1 MSAASLNTQA
11 SAASGT
17 SRAGPSR
24 RAHLIRHA
32 QASWG
37 SADYDRLSSLG
48 ETQARH
54 LGEWLAADAVT
65 VYKHVVRGD
74 MRRHAQTLDAIA
86 AAFAAAGRELPA
98 ARIDAGWNEFDHVPI
113 LAAYAAAHGGD
124 ENLRAAQTGDER
136 AQRAVLAA
144 AVRAWHEGQLDGA
157 VAETWADFG
166 RRIASARE
174 RVGCALGSVLIVTS
188 GGAMWRCAQAALDL
202 DDAGLVKLGMT
213 LRNTGISEFVYGSDR
228 WQMLSWNELPHLAEP
243 ALQTLH
249 THY

>member
-1 MSAASLNTQA
+1 VSVAPLNTQEN
-11 SAASGT
+11 AAPGLRVES
-17 SRAGPSR
+17 SR

-37 SADYDRLSSLG
+37 SADYDRLSPLG

-54 LGEWLAADAVT
+54 LGEWLAADTAT
-65 VYKHVVRGD
+65 VYNRVVRGD
-74 MRRHAQTLDAIA
+74 MRRHAQTLMAIE
-86 AAFAAAGRELPA
+86 AAFVAAGRELPTV
-98 ARIDAGWNEFDHVPI
+98 RIDAGWNEFDHVPI
-113 LAAYAAAHGGD
+113 LAAYAAAHGED
-124 ENLRAAQTGDER
+124 ENLRAAQAGVER

-144 AVRAWHEGQLDGA
+144 AVRAWHEGEFDGA

-166 RRIASARE
+166 RRIAAARE
-174 RVGCALGSVLIVTS
+174 RVGDAIGNVLVVTS

-202 DDAGLVKLGMT
+202 DDAGLAKLGLT
-213 LRNTGISEFVYGSDR
+213 LRNTGISEFEHGSDR
-228 WQMLSWNELPHLAEP
+228 WQMRSWDEVPHLADP

>member
-1 MSAASLNTQA
+1 MSVASLNAQA
-11 SAASGT
+11 GAAPGA
-17 SRAGPSR
+17 RAEPAP

-37 SADYDRLSSLG
+37 SADYDRLSPLG

-54 LGEWLAADAVT
+54 LGEWLAADAAT
-65 VYKHVVRGD
+65 VYRHVVRGD
-74 MRRHAQTLDAIA
+74 MLRHAQTLAAIE
-86 AAFAAAGRELPA
+86 AAFAAAGRQLPA

-124 ENLRAAQTGDER
+124 ENLRTAQAGDER

-144 AVRAWHEGQLDGA
+144 AVRAWHEGQFDDA

-166 RRIASARE
+166 RRVAGART
-174 RVGCALGSVLIVTS
+174 RVGGATGNVLILTS

-202 DDAGLVKLGMT
+202 DDAGLVKLGLQ
-213 LRNTGISEFVYGSDR
+213 LRNTGISQFLRGADR
-228 WQMLSWNELPHLAEP
+228 WQMLSWNELPHLAGL
-243 ALQTLH
+243 AQQTLH